1 MLWNESIPR
10 PWKVPC
16 LDVVLSHEPNPPAS
30 PICHLTQIRLIFQFT
45 KANKKRQTTLTLPA
59 AGTSAQDMLKENKA
73 TSTTNGS
80 TSSSQQL
87 TKSQSF
93 SQGPKILGTKMKPMG
108 KVQAFGKKD
117 VNLMNLSKK
126 KKVLCEASTS
136 SSSTVGVVNQIPR
149 KKIKVSNLNII
160 KGEATSSSTT
170 SESQLTKYF
179 LTSSKTLDEEMI
191 PCCSKYQSNLK
202 APSSPSGSSN
212 GSNAGSQVKIT
223 SFLPIKKM
231 TKSRKLKFGS
241 RPRLGAKGLKKLDDD
256 ESQSNASA
264 PSSKLL
270 KKKKRSLKSLKKPLL
285 H

>member
-1 MLWNESIPR
+1 L
-10 PWKVPC
+10 
-16 LDVVLSHEPNPPAS
+16 PPAAS
-30 PICHLTQIRLIFQFT
+30 T
-45 KANKKRQTTLTLPA
+45 
-59 AGTSAQDMLKENKA
+59 AQEMLKENKVSLQ
-73 TSTTNGS
+73 TNSSTPSG
-80 TSSSQQL
+80 QQL

-93 SQGPKILGTKMKPMG
+93 LQAPKILGTKMKPTG
-108 KVQAFGKKD
+108 KIQAFGKKD
-117 VNLMNLSKK
+117 VNLMSLTKK
-126 KKVLCEASTS
+126 KKVLCEASTT
-136 SSSTVGVVNQIPR
+136 STSTASVGLVNQIPR

-160 KGEATSSSTT
+160 KGEASTNSTT
-170 SESQLTKYF
+170 SESQMKYF

-202 APSSPSGSSN
+202 APPSPSSSSTGSTNS
-212 GSNAGSQVKIT
+212 GSQVKIT

-241 RPRLGAKGLKKLDDD
+241 RQRLGAKSLKKLDPDGD
-256 ESQSNASA
+256 EAQSSSP